1 MPQFIRTNPYTIR
14 SHRLFKDGQPIAF
27 IRSPNQSAGFA
38 PRGIVLHD
46 TAGRL
51 EAGQAV
57 NWFLQAEARASA
69 HLTVERD
76 GRVTQQVG
84 FERRAWHAG
93 KSCYRGEKDV
103 NAFAFGI
110 EMVNLGKCAKR
121 RDGHLQPW
129 FKALYRDGVDG
140 HDFAFANT
148 KAHGKGW
155 WLDYTQQQIETV
167 TALCQTLTEK
177 YGLSFIKGHWE
188 VSPGRKIDPSPL
200 FPLDSLRTKLFGERF
215 ATKGPLLLVD
225 GNLRRWPSYHDNI
238 IQIVPKGAPIQIIR
252 SGTYNPLGTPEVW
265 YLVETNDQQGW
276 LHHSLID
283 LE

>member
-1 MPQFIRTNPYTIR
+1 MSEFIRINPFTIR
-14 SHRLFKDGQPIAF
+14 RHRLFKDGQPIAF
-27 IRSPNQSAGFA
+27 IRSANQSAGFA
-38 PRGIVLHD
+38 PRGIILHD

-51 EAGQAV
+51 EPGHAV
-57 NWFLQAEARASA
+57 NWFLQGEARASA

-76 GRVTQQVG
+76 GSVTQQVG

-93 KSCYRGEKDV
+93 KSSHRGERDV

-110 EMVNLGKCAKR
+110 EMVNLGKCVKL

-129 FKALYRDGVDG
+129 FKALYRDGANG
-140 HDFAFANT
+140 LKFAFANS

-155 WLDYTQQQIETV
+155 WLDYTQAQIETV
-167 TALCQTLTEK
+167 TGLCQTLTEK
-177 YGLSFIKGHWE
+177 YDLSFIAGHWE

-200 FPLDSLRTKLFGERF
+200 FPLECLRAKLFGEQQDNN
-215 ATKGPLLLVD
+215 GPMLRVD

-238 IQIVPKGAPIQIIR
+238 IKVLPKGSPIQIIR
-252 SGTYNPLGTPEVW
+252 SGTYSPLGNPEVW
-265 YLVETNDQQGW
+265 HLVETSDQQGW

-283 LE
+283 LD